1 MRIVLVE
8 PEIPQNTGSVARLAA
23 AVRTPLDLVRPLGF
37 SLEDRYLKRAG
48 LDYWPLVDLTVH
60 ESWSDYLAKP
70 AQGRM
75 LAFSART
82 GRPYTECLFEPD
94 DRLFFGQETKGIGA
108 ERLAA
113 FGEHVYT
120 IPIDEPGVRSLNL
133 AQAVAIVVF
142 EARRQLAG
150 RAVRSSRRSAETSRP
165 ADPSRSPGRGS
176 R

>member
-23 AVRTPLDLVRPLGF
+23 ATRTPLDLVRPLGF

-60 ESWSDYLAKP
+60 ESWAQYLARP
-70 AQGRM
+70 AAGRM
-75 LAFSART
+75 LAFSAR
-82 GRPYTECLFEPD
+82 GHRPYTDCRFEGD
-94 DRLFFGQETKGIGA
+94 DRLFFGRETKGLGA
-108 ERLAA
+108 DRLVL

-133 AQAVAIVVF
+133 AQAVAIVVY
-142 EARRQLAG
+142 EARRQLVI
-150 RAVRSSRRSAETSRP
+150 RTET
-165 ADPSRSPGRGS
+165 DPGR
-176 R
+176 